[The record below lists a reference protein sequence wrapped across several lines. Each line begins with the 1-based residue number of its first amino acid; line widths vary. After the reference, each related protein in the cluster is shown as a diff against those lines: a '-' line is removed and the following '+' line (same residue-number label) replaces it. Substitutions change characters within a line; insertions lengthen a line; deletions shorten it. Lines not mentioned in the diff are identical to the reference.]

1 MPNIRQR
8 KAAEEAERWRK
19 NREDLYQRKKEEEYK
34 LQKKSEFISE
44 LRNVL
49 SKLSNKRDCIQSC
62 IESKQNEQIE
72 QFNKRMSSFAIEFLS
87 VPSTERPQFQID
99 ESFIEL
105 LSTSK
110 PRLEEISKQMK
121 FIDEL
126 IEKISSNSSDIK
138 ISEPEQRIIEI
149 LSTKSFLR
157 SQVVASVQRMVNLG
171 QDIITCL
178 RLLEKYSNDFFEGID
193 DDDFE
198 DPTDFQLDPEMMRS
212 FFEKSA
218 EYVQELTELQKKIEE
233 RKELF
238 TKIFSIE
245 NLFSVPDD
253 LLSLSESIQQLETE
267 LEQKTLDFRKFR
279 ETVCTFVEEQNQ
291 IREKLFYW
299 VANDLPEQHI
309 FHTQFNEIKGQL
321 KEALK
326 RIKC

>member
-1 MPNIRQR
+1 MKKKVILTLEQILSELFKTKSEIDSKNADFIR
-8 KAAEEAERWRK
+8 KCAEEYERQLKTWMTNSLSTGSGVPFLIPVNPDFEK
-19 NREDLYQRKKEEEYK
+19 HL
-34 LQKKSEFISE
+34 SEVKPI
-44 LRNVL
+44 L
-49 SKLSNKRDCIQSC
+49 
-62 IESKQNEQIE
+62 ESLTRQI
-72 QFNKRMSSFAIEFLS
+72 
-87 VPSTERPQFQID
+87 
-99 ESFIEL
+99 SFIE
-105 LSTSK
+105 
-110 PRLEEISKQMK
+110 
-121 FIDEL
+121 EL
-126 IEKISSNSSDIK
+126 IRKVSTD
-138 ISEPEQRIIEI
+138 PEFSKLEVLEQGMIMI
-149 LSTKSFLR
+149 LLGKSFLESR
-157 SQVVASVQRMVNLG
+157 AVASIQRMVNLG

-218 EYVQELTELQKKIEE
+218 EYVQELTKLQKKIEE

-245 NLFSVPDD
+245 YLFSVPDD
-253 LLSLSESIQQLETE
+253 LLSLSESIQQLEAE
-267 LEQKTLDFRKFR
+267 LEQKTLDFQKFR

-309 FHTQFNEIKGQL
+309 FHTKFNEIKGKL
-321 KEALK
+321 EKALK